1 MKIIITEDQHKFLLE
16 NSHLDIV
23 KKLCFNFWQNDI
35 DSGNTPELD
44 LSILQYMNITKY
56 NEREEIFFWFT
67 EFLGGWDK
75 VVVTAIDLLHQTYD
89 TNNYDFS
96 GGYDFRFTAI
106 DNYKE
111 YKELNEIDCGIKI
124 QNDGKVT
131 LMTDDETYLLRDLV
145 YRDFWWEI
153 DEEIRNLIDDILY
166 EEITKKTGIKI
177 DVRLAY
183 VEA

>member
-1 MKIIITEDQHKFLLE
+1 M
-16 NSHLDIV
+16 
-23 KKLCFNFWQNDI
+23 
-35 DSGNTPELD
+35 
-44 LSILQYMNITKY
+44 
-56 NEREEIFFWFT
+56 
-67 EFLGGWDK
+67 
-75 VVVTAIDLLHQTYD
+75 
-89 TNNYDFS
+89 
-96 GGYDFRFTAI
+96 
-106 DNYKE
+106 
-111 YKELNEIDCGIKI
+111 NEIDCGIKI